1 MSKKSSKPS
10 VKDLVLATKTLSPLD
25 NPQISSTRS
34 GKNKKTEETF
44 SITTYTTGQTVKLT
58 QSKEGVQELTVT
70 KPPECK
76 TINIYD

>member
-34 GKNKKTEETF
+34 GKNKALSQQMVDFDEK
-44 SITTYTTGQTVKLT
+44 
-58 QSKEGVQELTVT
+58 
-70 KPPECK
+70 
-76 TINIYD
+76 